1 MIYSFVSRNPLK
13 KSEAI
18 NWFEEGVEPV
28 KVILTSTHTVPI
40 LGRGGVLGQG
50 KGSGYWEY

>member
-1 MIYSFVSRNPLK
+1 MINSFVSRNPLE

-40 LGRGGVLGQG
+40 KNKSQIFF
-50 KGSGYWEY
+50 